1 MRNRHLFRIAVVFIV
16 FLPGFCQAAIP
27 ADLATKSEDLAISLG
42 LKYNILDEEIAQEMG
57 LNAYL
62 SVAQGSDQPA
72 KFIDTQQHAE
82 EHLARGNY
90 LMQNGELEEAII
102 AYSRALELNSD
113 LHEALFNR
121 GLARGRHGDLDAAIA
136 DLSKYIQIY
145 PDSSLAYTKRWKGDI
160 HGAYR
165 DYLKA
170 IKLDGSNAE
179 AHDDIGVIY
188 AQWGQLGKALI
199 SFKVATRLD
208 PGYQKAYHNLAL
220 THYLREEVQLAL
232 EAINK
237 SLELKPDAKA
247 SLLLKSEILERLGK
261 HEQAQKL
268 RQYAEQLPDAN
279 WTEEFDG

>member
-16 FLPGFCQAAIP
+16 FLPGFCQAAIL
-27 ADLATKSEDLAISLG
+27 ADTRHELPL
-42 LKYNILDEEIAQEMG
+42 
-57 LNAYL
+57 
-62 SVAQGSDQPA
+62 DQPA
-72 KFIDTQQHAE
+72 KFIDTKQHAE

-145 PDSSLAYTKRWKGDI
+145 PDSSLAYTKRGIRKLWKGDI

-170 IKLDGSNAE
+170 MRKRMTISVSSMRNGDSSEKHSS
-179 AHDDIGVIY
+179 
-188 AQWGQLGKALI
+188 ALRLPPDWIPVTRRPITI
-199 SFKVATRLD
+199 SL
-208 PGYQKAYHNLAL
+208 
-220 THYLREEVQLAL
+220 
-232 EAINK
+232 
-237 SLELKPDAKA
+237 
-247 SLLLKSEILERLGK
+247 
-261 HEQAQKL
+261 
-268 RQYAEQLPDAN
+268 
-279 WTEEFDG
+279 

>member
-27 ADLATKSEDLAISLG
+27 ADTRHELPL
-42 LKYNILDEEIAQEMG
+42 
-57 LNAYL
+57 
-62 SVAQGSDQPA
+62 DQPA

-145 PDSSLAYTKRWKGDI
+145 PDSSLAYTKRGIRKLWKGDI